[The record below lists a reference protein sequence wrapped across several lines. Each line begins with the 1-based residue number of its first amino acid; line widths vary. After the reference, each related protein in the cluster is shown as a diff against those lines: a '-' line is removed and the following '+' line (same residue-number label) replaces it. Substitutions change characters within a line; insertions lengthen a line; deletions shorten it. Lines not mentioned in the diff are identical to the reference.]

1 MKSVFVTALFLVLL
15 TCSSSLTAAPG
26 KPTATG
32 PFGVL
37 NLGVRDLVFP
47 ADDPSR
53 ILLKARSHLF
63 ESRDGGTTWRSVV
76 DNHPQVKAAQLVADP
91 VDPHRWYAVEKGFGA
106 RIWQTADAGRSWSV
120 LPWPAEDPNES
131 REMQLL
137 IDAREPRRMVLE
149 ITSPTLGG
157 SYRYLSQDRG
167 ASFSPLNLDLP
178 HYEKLIRG
186 LHDGSLYTTVRRF
199 DLTTGQAFTLPSRL
213 ETAIF
218 FDRRDSDTYYYFI
231 NDTLHKSS
239 DRGATYQSIENTGPV
254 PRAFAQSPRNPD
266 HLAVASS
273 MGLYLSRDNGAT
285 WVRYPILDVYGAAF
299 DPATG
304 ELLLVSD
311 KVVRQRLDGSFGAA
325 SPLVGLAASDII
337 EVTVLGERA
346 IAVSKTGAT
355 FFRDGEGLWERRGDI
370 DDPLDNWYTCQD
382 YARAELS
389 AQDSAT
395 VVVVCSAGTYT
406 STDSGWTWK
415 RSPTGSNCFVGPC
428 QLVASGNTLYYLEYP
443 EVRRSLDFGFTWELL
458 DETGVFTATVLSPEH
473 GLLALHRD
481 GSLYRHSAENG
492 WQPTGV
498 TLPGN
503 VSTLH
508 YLPLIVHEPAH
519 PNLIYGIRGSL
530 LSRSLD
536 FGASWEL
543 VSDLDQPQ
551 TYLGPYNW
559 LTLLA
564 TPYSEIEIDPF
575 DTNHFLLPAQGLETR
590 DGGRTF
596 SAMTPFAGGIAAFD
610 PRTPGRLLLVNYAE
624 NGVLEKTASLPEC
637 TTSNQAWCAQSGR
650 FLLTVDWKDPF
661 GNQGRATQVAT
672 GSEDSGLFYFFDPNN
687 WELLVKV
694 LDGCGVNERF
704 WLFAAGTTDV
714 EYQLRVEDRW
724 TGQIR
729 YYYNP
734 TGQAAPAITDTEA
747 FAGCGVAPPL
757 GATSSAS
764 PRVDTRAGETSLLLL
779 GGRFEV
785 KSRWTDFAGA
795 QGDARTA
802 PLSSA
807 NSGIFYF
814 FTPNNWEMLVKV
826 LDGCAINNHY
836 WVLAAATTNV
846 GYELTVKSTTGTAE
860 KIYRNPVGRAAPATI
875 DLEAFTCP

>member
-1 MKSVFVTALFLVLL
+1 MKSVSVTALFLVLL
-15 TCSSSLTAAPG
+15 ASSSSLTAAPG

-47 ADDPSR
+47 AADPGR
-53 ILLKARSHLF
+53 MLLKTRSHLF

-91 VDPHRWYAVEKGFGA
+91 VDPHRWYAVGNGFGA
-106 RIWQTADAGRSWSV
+106 RIWQTADAGRSWNV
-120 LPWPAEDPNES
+120 LPWPAEDSNDS
-131 REMQLL
+131 REMQLFV
-137 IDAREPRRMVLE
+137 DAREPRRMVLE

-167 ASFSPLNLDLP
+167 ASFSPINQDWS
-178 HYEKLIRG
+178 HNEKLIRG
-186 LHDGSLYTTVRRF
+186 VHDGSLYTTGRRF

-218 FDRRDSDTYYYFI
+218 FDRRDSDTYYYFV
-231 NDTLHKSS
+231 NETLHKSS
-239 DRGATYQSIENTGPV
+239 DRGATYESIEYFGPV
-254 PRAFAQSPRNPD
+254 PRVFAQSPRNPE
-266 HLAVASS
+266 HLAVVSS
-273 MGLYLSRDNGAT
+273 MGLYLSRDDGAT
-285 WVRYPILDVYGAAF
+285 WMHYPIEDLYGAAF

-311 KVVRQRLDGSFGAA
+311 QVVRQRLDGSFGAP
-325 SPLVGLAASDII
+325 SPLVGLPASDIVEI
-337 EVTVLGERA
+337 SVLGERA
-346 IAVSKTGAT
+346 IAVSRTGAT
-355 FFRDGEGLWERRGDI
+355 FFRDDEGIWERRGDV

-382 YARAELS
+382 DAQAELS
-389 AQDSAT
+389 AQDTAIVT
-395 VVVVCSAGTYT
+395 VVCGTGTFT
-406 STDSGWTWK
+406 STDAGWTWK
-415 RSPTGSNCFVGPC
+415 RSPIGPTCHFGPC
-428 QLVASGNTLYYLEYP
+428 RLLASGNTQYFLDYTG
-443 EVRRSLDFGFTWELL
+443 VRRSLDFGFTWELL
-458 DETGVFTATVLSPEH
+458 EEFGIFRALAASPEH

-481 GSLYRHSAENG
+481 GRLYRHSAENG

-503 VSTLH
+503 VTNVH
-508 YLPLIVHEPAH
+508 YQPFMAHASAH

-536 FGASWEL
+536 FGATWEV

-559 LTLLA
+559 RTLLA
-564 TPYSEIEIDPF
+564 PSYLEIAIDPF
-575 DTNHFLLPAQGLETR
+575 DANHFLLPAQGLETR

-596 SAMTPFAGGIAAFD
+596 SALTTFAGGIAAFD
-610 PRTPGRLLLVNYAE
+610 PHTPGRLLMVNDAE

-637 TTSNQAWCAQSGR
+637 TTSNQAWCAQNGR

-661 GNQGRATQVAT
+661 GNQGRAAQVAT

-694 LDGCGVNERF
+694 LDGCGVNQRY

-734 TGQAAPAITDTEA
+734 AGQAAPAITDTDA
-747 FAGCGVAPPL
+747 FAGCGVAPPPD
-757 GATSSAS
+757 ATSSAS
-764 PRVDTRAGETSLLLL
+764 PRDARAGETSLLLVN
-779 GGRFEV
+779 GRFEV

-814 FTPNNWEMLVKV
+814 FSPDNWEMLVKV

-846 GYELTVKSTTGTAE
+846 GYELTVRSTTGNAE
-860 KIYRNPVGRAAPATI
+860 KTYRNPVGRAAPATI